1 MICYWPSFVGLS
13 LVDPFRDGS
22 DLTLL
27 IELKWLQSHYPLYLS
42 NRVHVPQ
49 GSIPGPFLFILL
61 INDLDSFAEFT
72 EILV

>member
-1 MICYWPSFVGLS
+1 M
-13 LVDPFRDGS
+13 DPFRDGS

-27 IELKWLQSHYPLYLS
+27 IELKWSQSHYPLYLS
-42 NRVHVPQ
+42 YRVHVPQ
-49 GSIPGPFLFILL
+49 GSILGPFLFILL